1 MGPVDNYA
9 DEDMVNTTPPT
20 QSLIHFV
27 LGNFFFAMFSI
38 SLTLSIIFFA
48 ATWFT
53 VLRNGRLMKD
63 QAHPDPNA
71 VSLHIHVYQHTI
83 GRC

>member
-1 MGPVDNYA
+1 MGSVDNYT
-9 DEDMVNTTPPT
+9 DDDVVNTTPRT

-53 VLRNGRLMKD
+53 VLRDRWFIKG
-63 QAHPDPNA
+63 QANPDPNA
-71 VSLHIHVYQHTI
+71 VSLHIHIY
-83 GRC
+83 